1 MNINNYLHS
10 IGLNNNIVNATDD
23 IIEQLNKRNKKL
35 AIRFIKRNVID
46 INGKRKQIIEQPNN
60 FFDIIEFQPEEE
72 IQFHEQILKVSQ
84 NKNERMWTQNLF
96 NNKKIT
102 E

>member
-96 NNKKIT
+96 NNKKIA